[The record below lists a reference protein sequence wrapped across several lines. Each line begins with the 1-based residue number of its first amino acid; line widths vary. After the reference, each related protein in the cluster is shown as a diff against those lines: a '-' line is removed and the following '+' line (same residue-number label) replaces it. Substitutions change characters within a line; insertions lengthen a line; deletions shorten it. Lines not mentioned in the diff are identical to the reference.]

1 MSSPSTNAPLAP
13 GLSNSTQSYGRVAK
27 SFHWLTALL
36 ILTAIPLG
44 IISNN
49 MPFETSEELA
59 RKALVFSIHKT
70 VGITAFFVALAR
82 ILWAITQPR
91 PAPLHPERKA
101 ETLAA
106 EVVHFT
112 LYGSIVLVPLSGWIH
127 HAATT
132 GFAPIWWPFGQ
143 NLPFVPKSDSI
154 AETFAALHVI
164 LERVLIISLF
174 LHIAGALKHRFV
186 DRDSTL
192 ARMLPGATALPDLA
206 PHKTGLLPPIGAV
219 VAFIAAIGVGAALG
233 KFSHSEAQTE
243 AASLE
248 AVASDWV
255 VQDGSLGFTVAQM
268 GQPVTGTFEEWT
280 AAIRYDEAS
289 GTGDVEVTIAIGS
302 LSLGQVTGQ
311 ALGTEF
317 FDATAFP
324 TALFIAD
331 IAPADGIEGAT
342 HMATGTLSL
351 KGVDLPLT
359 LPFSLEVTEGT
370 ATMSGTLPLAR
381 LDFGIGPNYSDGSQV
396 GLNVTVETALTATRA
411 Q

>member
-1 MSSPSTNAPLAP
+1 MPGTATNASVAAPLN
-13 GLSNSTQSYGRVAK
+13 NSAQSYGRIAK
-27 SFHWLTALL
+27 TFHWLTALL

-44 IISNN
+44 IVANN

-70 VGITAFFVALAR
+70 VGITAFFVAIAR
-82 ILWAITQPR
+82 VIWAVTQPR
-91 PAPLHPERKA
+91 PAPLHPDRKA

-112 LYGSIVLVPLSGWIH
+112 LYGAIILVPLSGWIH

-164 LERVLIISLF
+164 FERVLIISLF
-174 LHIAGALKHRFV
+174 LHIAGALKHRFI
-186 DRDSTL
+186 DKDETL
-192 ARMLPGATALPDLA
+192 ARMLPGTPAVQGLE
-206 PHKTGLLPPIGAV
+206 PHRTGLLPPTGAV
-219 VAFIAAIGVGAALG
+219 VAFVAAIAVGAALG
-233 KFSHSEAQTE
+233 KFSHSDAHS
-243 AASLE
+243 AAPALE

-255 VQDGSLGFTVAQM
+255 VEDGSLGFSVAQM
-268 GQPVTGTFEEWT
+268 GQPVTGTFEDWT
-280 AAIRYDEAS
+280 ASIRYDETS

-317 FDATAFP
+317 FDAATHP
-324 TALFIAD
+324 TAVFAAE
-331 IAPADGIEGAT
+331 IAPTDGTDGVT
-342 HMATGTLSL
+342 HIATGTLTL
-351 KGVDLPLT
+351 KEVALPVT
-359 LPFSLEVTEGT
+359 LPFSLDVAEAT

-381 LDFGIGPNYSDGSQV
+381 LDFGIGPNYPDGSQV
-396 GLNVTVETALTATRA
+396 GLDVTVDTSLTATRA